1 MKATS
6 ISCFFF
12 ELRKRFW
19 YFFYSIIR
27 FITHMNFENLFW
39 VMISTEISRV
49 TICSLDVK
57 AKSFPDLEPVCCS
70 MYSSNCCFLTCMKI
84 SQEAGQVVWYF
95 HLFQNFLQFI
105 VIHTVKGFGIVNKTE
120 VDGFLEFSCFF
131 DDPKDVGNWSL
142 VPLPFLN
149 PVWTSGSSWF
159 TYCWSLAWRILSITL
174 LVCEMSAMVR

>member
-6 ISCFFF
+6 ISCLFF

-27 FITHMNFENLFW
+27 FITHTNFENLFW
-39 VMISTEISRV
+39 VMIRTEISRV
-49 TICSLDVK
+49 MICSLDVLI
-57 AKSFPDLEPVCCS
+57 FQLEPIHCS
-70 MYSSNCCFLTCMKI
+70 MSSSNCCFLTCIQI
-84 SQEAGQVVWYF
+84 SQKAGQVVWYSY
-95 HLFQNFLQFI
+95 LLNNFLQFV

-120 VDGFLEFSCFF
+120 VDGFLEFSCIF

-149 PVWTSGSSWF
+149 PVWTSGSSQ
-159 TYCWSLAWRILSITL
+159 I
-174 LVCEMSAMVR
+174 M